1 MTTAKRATANIKAE
15 PRSVPPTLSE
25 TQALFQK
32 AVLEGDSTIFA
43 SLCDNSRTSRT
54 ELFGVYQNA
63 YTGRLAEILAQDYEY
78 LSAYLGGERFAELAE
93 AYIAARPSRSQN
105 ARWFGA
111 RLPAFLRSVQTHEA
125 NPEYADLADLE
136 KALAD
141 AFDAADADPLT
152 LAALQQFSFDDWGR
166 LVFQTHPSST
176 LLTVESDAFTLWKSL
191 KADADNPEIG
201 TTGQRYLVTWRQA
214 ATPMVREMGNEEAMM
229 WIEAGRGVRFDAL
242 CELLATY
249 DDPDNAAARA
259 AGYLQGWLTT
269 EMLCGASLAAQS

>member
-1 MTTAKRATANIKAE
+1 MPKAE
-15 PRSVPPTLSE
+15 PQSVPPTLAE
-25 TQALFQK
+25 AQALFQK
-32 AVLEGDSTIFA
+32 AVLEGDETILA
-43 SLCDNSRTSRT
+43 SLCDNSRTTRT
-54 ELFGVYQNA
+54 ELLGVYKNA
-63 YTGRLAEILAQDYEY
+63 YTGRLAEILAHDYEY
-78 LSAYLGGERFAELAE
+78 IATYLGDERFAELAE
-93 AYIAARPSRSQN
+93 AYIAAMPSRSQN

-111 RLPAFLRSVQTHEA
+111 RLPVFLRSVQTHDA

-152 LAALQQFSFDDWGR
+152 LAALQQFAFEDWGR
-166 LVFQTHPSST
+166 LVFQPHPSAT

-191 KADADNPEIG
+191 KADEDAPELG
-201 TTGQRYLVTWRQA
+201 TPGQRYLVTWRQA
-214 ATPMVREMGNEEAMM
+214 GTPMVREMGNEEAMM
-229 WIEAGRGVRFDAL
+229 WIEAGRGMRFDAL

-269 EMLCGASLAAQS
+269 EMLSGASLAP